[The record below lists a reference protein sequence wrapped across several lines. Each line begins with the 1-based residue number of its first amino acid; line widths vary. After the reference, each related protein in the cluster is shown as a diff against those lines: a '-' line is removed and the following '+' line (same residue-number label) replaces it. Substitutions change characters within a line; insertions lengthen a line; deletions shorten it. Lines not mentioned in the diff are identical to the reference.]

1 RARWTASA
9 RPPVGA
15 HQPTVQEGRPR
26 PSRAGSILVRPDG
39 YPGLRTAPA
48 IGSDLLAH
56 LDMLLGRDAG
66 PGGD

>member
-1 RARWTASA
+1 MHRPAR
-9 RPPVGA
+9 
-15 HQPTVQEGRPR
+15 EGRPR
-26 PSRAGSILVRPDG
+26 PSRAGSILVRSDG

-48 IGSDLLAH
+48 IGPDLLAH

>member
-1 RARWTASA
+1 MTPAPSADVHRPAR
-9 RPPVGA
+9 
-15 HQPTVQEGRPR
+15 EGRPR